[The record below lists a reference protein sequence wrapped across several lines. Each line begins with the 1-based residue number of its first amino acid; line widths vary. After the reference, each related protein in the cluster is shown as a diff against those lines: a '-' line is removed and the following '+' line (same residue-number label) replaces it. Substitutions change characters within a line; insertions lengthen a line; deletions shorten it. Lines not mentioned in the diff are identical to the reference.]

1 MQILNETLHPKYDLV
16 VDKAYII
23 TIRGHETSEKLA
35 SRCLESC
42 KRVGQKAEIYDAFDG
57 TDPNVEGIKVPEH
70 CQDATWLK
78 WLRLVNHELTKPE
91 VCCLLSHFSLWCK
104 CIEQNRPLIV
114 LEHDAV
120 MLQPFTEHQAVNAI
134 IYLGCNEQVR
144 NNFWSI
150 IPPHAQLNPDYR
162 HILRTH
168 AYSIDPFMAKNLVS
182 HVLEKGIF
190 SSADVT
196 ISLNRFAMLCFGIY
210 AMDVSGESTI
220 PEKGKE
226 K

>member
-1 MQILNETLHPKYDLV
+1 MEILHGTLQNRYETE
-16 VDKAYII
+16 VDNTYII
-23 TIRGHETSEKLA
+23 TIKGHESSEQMA
-35 SRCLESC
+35 TRCLESC

-57 TDPNVEGIKVPEH
+57 TDKSIPGIKVPEH
-70 CQDATWLK
+70 SQNATWLK

-91 VCCLLSHFSLWCK
+91 ICCLLSHFSLWCK
-104 CIEQNRPLIV
+104 CMEINKPIVV

-120 MLQPFTEHQAVNAI
+120 MLQPFRQHLAINAI
-134 IYLGCNEQVR
+134 VYLGCMEQVR
-144 NNFWSI
+144 NNYCNM

-182 HVLEKGIF
+182 HILEKGIF
-190 SSADVT
+190 TSADVA

-210 AMDVSGESTI
+210 AMDIPGESTI